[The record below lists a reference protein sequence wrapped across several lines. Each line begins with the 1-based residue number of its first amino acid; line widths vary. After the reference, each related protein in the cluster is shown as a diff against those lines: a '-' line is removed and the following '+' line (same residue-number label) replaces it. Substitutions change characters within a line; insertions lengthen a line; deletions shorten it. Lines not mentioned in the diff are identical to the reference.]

1 MSETPDR
8 PAAGSDT
15 PGGASGGS
23 GPESAL
29 VAIPTY
35 NERDNLETTV
45 NAALAG
51 SAHADLL
58 IVDDSSPDGT
68 GDIAD
73 ALAAAHPR
81 VHVLHRKEK
90 QGLGAAYLAAFAWAA
105 ERGYRIVVEMDAD
118 GSHDPADLPRL
129 LDAVSEGA
137 DLAIGS
143 RYVPGGSVRN
153 WPMHRLALSRG
164 AGIYTRA
171 MLGLRVQDVTAGY
184 RAYRLDAL
192 QKLRLDTVNS
202 VGYCFQIDL
211 TWRAVK
217 TGLGI
222 REVPIV
228 FTERRAG
235 ASKMNGAIT
244 VEALWNVTRW
254 GVVHRTRQLRNAF
267 RRGRIEG

>member
-1 MSETPDR
+1 MSRTPDR
-8 PAAGSDT
+8 NVPGSDV
-15 PGGASGGS
+15 
-23 GPESAL
+23 GPAI

-35 NERDNLETTV
+35 NERDNVETTV
-45 NAALAG
+45 AAALQG
-51 SAHADLL
+51 CPGIDVL

-68 GDIAD
+68 GDLAD
-73 ALAAAHPR
+73 ALAAAHER
-81 VHVLHRKEK
+81 VHVLHRPEK

-105 ERGYRIVVEMDAD
+105 ERGYRVVVEMDAD

-129 LDAVSEGA
+129 LDAIEDGA
-137 DLAIGS
+137 ELSLGS
-143 RYVPGGSVRN
+143 RYIPGGSVRN
-153 WPMHRLALSRG
+153 WALHRLALSRC

-171 MLGLRVQDVTAGY
+171 MLGLKVQDVTAGY

-192 QKLRLDTVNS
+192 QKLQLDTVNS

-217 TGLGI
+217 AGFTI

-254 GVVHRTRQLRNAF
+254 GFAHRARQLRHLF
-267 RRGRIEG
+267 SRGRIEE

>member
-8 PAAGSDT
+8 HATGSDT
-15 PGGASGGS
+15 SPAV
-23 GPESAL
+23 

-35 NERDNLETTV
+35 NERDNIEDTV
-45 NAALAG
+45 RAALAG
-51 SAHADLL
+51 TDRIDILV
-58 IVDDSSPDGT
+58 VDDSSPDGT
-68 GDIAD
+68 GDLAD

-81 VHVLHRKEK
+81 VHVLHRAEK

-105 ERGYRIVVEMDAD
+105 ERGYRTVVEMDAD

-129 LDAVSEGA
+129 LDAVGAGA

-153 WPMHRLALSRG
+153 WPVHRLALSRG
-164 AGIYTRA
+164 AGVYTRA
-171 MLGLRVQDVTAGY
+171 LLGLRVQDVTAGY
-184 RAYRLDAL
+184 RAYRLDSL
-192 QKLRLDTVNS
+192 HKLRLDTVNS

-217 TGLGI
+217 SGLDI
-222 REVPIV
+222 REIPIV

-235 ASKMNGAIT
+235 ASKMSGAIT

-254 GVVHRTRQLRNAF
+254 GVAHRTRRLRRAL
-267 RRGRIEG
+267 RRGRIEE

>member
-1 MSETPDR
+1 MSQAPDR
-8 PAAGSDT
+8 HTTGRETSPAI
-15 PGGASGGS
+15 
-23 GPESAL
+23 

-35 NERDNLETTV
+35 NERDNIETTV
-45 NAALAG
+45 AAALAG
-51 SAHADLL
+51 CPDIDIL

-68 GDIAD
+68 GEIAD
-73 ALAAAHPR
+73 ALATAHER
-81 VHVLHRKEK
+81 VQVLHRPEKE
-90 QGLGAAYLAAFAWAA
+90 GLGAAYLAAFAWATA
-105 ERGYRIVVEMDAD
+105 RGYRTVVEMDAD

-129 LDAVSEGA
+129 LDALADGA
-137 DLAIGS
+137 EVALGS
-143 RYVPGGSVRN
+143 RYVPGGSVQN
-153 WPMHRLALSRG
+153 WALHRLALSRC

-192 QKLRLDTVNS
+192 HKLRLDTVNS

-217 TGLGI
+217 AGFTI
-222 REVPIV
+222 TEVPIV

-254 GVVHRTRQLRNAF
+254 GVAHRTRRLRRAF
-267 RRGRIEG
+267 GRGRIEG

>member
-1 MSETPDR
+1 MSQSPDR
-8 PAAGSDT
+8 HATGSDT
-15 PGGASGGS
+15 
-23 GPESAL
+23 GPAI

-45 NAALAG
+45 HAALTG
-51 SAHADLL
+51 CDRVDLL

-73 ALAAAHPR
+73 ALAAAHDR
-81 VHVLHRKEK
+81 VHVLHRPQKL
-90 QGLGAAYLAAFAWAA
+90 GLGAAYLAAFAWAA
-105 ERGYRIVVEMDAD
+105 EHGYRTVIEMDAD

-129 LDAVSEGA
+129 LDALDHGA

-153 WPMHRLALSRG
+153 WPLHRLALSRG
-164 AGIYTRA
+164 AGVYTRA
-171 MLGLRVQDVTAGY
+171 MLGLDVQDVTAGY
-184 RAYRLDAL
+184 RAYRLDSL
-192 QKLRLDTVNS
+192 QKLQLDTVNS

-217 TGLGI
+217 AGLDI

-235 ASKMNGAIT
+235 ASKMNAAISI
-244 VEALWNVTRW
+244 EALRNLTRW
-254 GVVHRTRQLRNAF
+254 GIAHRTRGLRRLF
-267 RRGRIEG
+267 RRGRIEE

>member
-1 MSETPDR
+1 MSQSPDR
-8 PAAGSDT
+8 HPGSDT
-15 PGGASGGS
+15 PDD
-23 GPESAL
+23 GPESAI

-35 NERDNLETTV
+35 NERDNIEATV
-45 NAALAG
+45 QAALAG
-51 SAHADLL
+51 CDRCDLL

-73 ALAAAHPR
+73 ALADAHPR
-81 VHVLHRKEK
+81 VHVLHRNEK

-105 ERGYRIVVEMDAD
+105 ERGYRTVVEMDAD

-129 LDAVSEGA
+129 LDALDEGA

-153 WPMHRLALSRG
+153 WPAHRLALSRG
-164 AGIYTRA
+164 AGAYTRA

-192 QKLRLDTVNS
+192 HKLRLDTVDS

-217 TGLGI
+217 TGLAI

-235 ASKMNGAIT
+235 ASKMSGAIT

-254 GVVHRTRQLRNAF
+254 GVAHRTRRLRRAF
-267 RRGRIEG
+267 RRGRIEE

>member
-1 MSETPDR
+1 MSQNPDR
-8 PAAGSDT
+8 NIPGSD
-15 PGGASGGS
+15 A
-23 GPESAL
+23 GPAV

-35 NERDNLETTV
+35 NERDNIEATV
-45 NAALAG
+45 QAALDG
-51 SAHADLL
+51 CPGIDVLV
-58 IVDDSSPDGT
+58 VDDTSPDGT
-68 GDIAD
+68 GDLAD
-73 ALAAAHPR
+73 AIAARESR
-81 VHVLHRKEK
+81 VHVLHRAEK

-105 ERGYRIVVEMDAD
+105 ERGYRVVVEMDAD

-129 LDAVSEGA
+129 LDAIDAGA
-137 DLAIGS
+137 ELSIGS
-143 RYVPGGSVRN
+143 RYIPGGSVRN
-153 WPMHRLALSRG
+153 WALHRLALSRC

-192 QKLRLDTVNS
+192 QKLQLDTVNS

-217 TGLGI
+217 AGFTI
-222 REVPIV
+222 SEIPIV

-244 VEALWNVTRW
+244 IEALWNVTVW
-254 GVVHRTRQLRNAF
+254 GFAHRARQLRRAF
-267 RRGRIEG
+267 SRGRIEE

>member
-1 MSETPDR
+1 MSQTPDR
-8 PAAGSDT
+8 HDT
-15 PGGASGGS
+15 GS
-23 GPESAL
+23 GTGPAI

-35 NERDNLETTV
+35 NERDNIETTV
-45 NAALAG
+45 AAALEG
-51 SAHADLL
+51 CPHIDIL

-73 ALAAAHPR
+73 ALAEAHPA
-81 VHVLHRKEK
+81 VHVLHRAEK
-90 QGLGAAYLAAFAWAA
+90 HGLGAAYLAAFDWAA
-105 ERGYRIVVEMDAD
+105 AHGYATVVEMDAD

-129 LDAVSEGA
+129 LDALDEGA
-137 DLAIGS
+137 DVSIGS

-153 WPMHRLALSRG
+153 WPLHRLALSRG

-184 RAYRLDAL
+184 RAYRLDGL

-217 TGLGI
+217 AGFTI
-222 REVPIV
+222 TEVPIV

-235 ASKMNGAIT
+235 ASKMSGSIT

-254 GVVHRTRQLRNAF
+254 GLAHRARQLQRVF
-267 RRGRIEG
+267 GRGRIEK

>member
-1 MSETPDR
+1 MSPDPDRNATGSETS
-8 PAAGSDT
+8 PAI
-15 PGGASGGS
+15 
-23 GPESAL
+23 

-35 NERDNLETTV
+35 NERDNIETTV
-45 NAALAG
+45 EAALTG
-51 SAHADLL
+51 CPHIDVLV
-58 IVDDSSPDGT
+58 VDDSSPDGT
-68 GDIAD
+68 GELAD
-73 ALAAAHPR
+73 ALAAAHDR
-81 VHVLHRKEK
+81 VHVLHRAEK

-105 ERGYRIVVEMDAD
+105 DRGYRTVVEMDAD

-129 LDAVSEGA
+129 LAALDEGA
-137 DLAIGS
+137 EVALGS
-143 RYVPGGSVRN
+143 RYIPGGSVRN
-153 WPMHRLALSRG
+153 WALHRLALSRC

-171 MLGLRVQDVTAGY
+171 MLGLHVQDVTAGY
-184 RAYRLDAL
+184 RAYRIDAL
-192 QKLRLDTVNS
+192 QKLQLDTVNS

-217 TGLGI
+217 AGFTI

-254 GVVHRTRQLRNAF
+254 GMAHRARQLRRVF
-267 RRGRIEG
+267 SRGRIEE

>member
-1 MSETPDR
+1 MSPHPD
-8 PAAGSDT
+8 PNATGSET
-15 PGGASGGS
+15 PGGAGEGTT
-23 GPESAL
+23 SAI

-35 NERDNLETTV
+35 NERDNIDTTV
-45 NAALAG
+45 EAALTG
-51 SAHADLL
+51 CPNIDIL

-68 GDIAD
+68 GDLAD
-73 ALAAAHPR
+73 ALAEAETR
-81 VHVLHRKEK
+81 VHVLHRPQK
-90 QGLGAAYLAAFAWAA
+90 QGLGAAYLAAFDWAA
-105 ERGYRIVVEMDAD
+105 AKGYRTVVEMDAD

-129 LDAVSEGA
+129 LAALDEGA

-143 RYVPGGSVRN
+143 RYIPGGSVRN
-153 WPMHRLALSRG
+153 WPLHRLILSRG
-164 AGIYTRA
+164 AGTYTRA
-171 MLGLRVQDVTAGY
+171 LLGLGVQDVTAGY

-192 QKLRLDTVNS
+192 QKLQLDTVNS

-217 TGLGI
+217 AGLTI

-244 VEALWNVTRW
+244 VEALRNVTRW
-254 GVVHRTRQLRNAF
+254 GIAHRTRQLRRALG
-267 RRGRIEG
+267 RGRIEA

>member
-8 PAAGSDT
+8 HTTGSQTGPAI
-15 PGGASGGS
+15 
-23 GPESAL
+23 

-45 NAALAG
+45 AAALAG
-51 SAHADLL
+51 TDRIDILV
-58 IVDDSSPDGT
+58 VDDSSPDGT

-73 ALAAAHPR
+73 ALAEAHQR
-81 VHVLHRKEK
+81 VHVLHRPEK
-90 QGLGAAYLAAFAWAA
+90 QGLGAAYLAAFAWAG
-105 ERGYRIVVEMDAD
+105 EHGYRTVVEMDAD

-129 LDAVSEGA
+129 LDALDEGA
-137 DLAIGS
+137 DVAIGS
-143 RYVPGGSVRN
+143 RYIPGGAVRN
-153 WPMHRLALSRG
+153 WALHRLALSRG
-164 AGIYTRA
+164 AGIFTRA
-171 MLGLRVQDVTAGY
+171 MLGLRVKDVTAGY

-192 QKLRLDTVNS
+192 HKLQLDTVNS

-217 TGLGI
+217 AGFDI
-222 REVPIV
+222 REIPIV

-254 GVVHRTRQLRNAF
+254 GLAHRARQLRRAF
-267 RRGRIEG
+267 RRGRIEE